1 MEVYKDPSQPIE
13 RRVEDLLK
21 RMTLDEKIGQMC
33 QYSSFNEEIRE
44 LIRKGLV
51 GSLLNVTGVDKV
63 NEVQKEAIENTRL
76 GIPLLLGLDVIHGYK
91 TIFPIP
97 LALASTWDPEVVKKA
112 ARIAAKEAA
121 SEGIKWTFAPMVD
134 IARDPRWGRI
144 AEGAGED
151 PYLGSVMA
159 WAAVKGFQG
168 EDLSSPESILA
179 CAKHYIASV
188 SYTHLTL
195 PTN

>member
-1 MEVYKDPSQPIE
+1 MEIYKDPSQPIE
-13 RRVEDLLK
+13 KRVEDLLR

-63 NEVQKEAIENTRL
+63 NEVQREAAENTRL

-97 LALASTWDPEVVKKA
+97 LALVSTWDPEIVKRA
-112 ARIAAKEAA
+112 ARIAAKE
-121 SEGIKWTFAPMVD
+121 
-134 IARDPRWGRI
+134 
-144 AEGAGED
+144 
-151 PYLGSVMA
+151 
-159 WAAVKGFQG
+159 
-168 EDLSSPESILA
+168 
-179 CAKHYIASV
+179 
-188 SYTHLTL
+188 
-195 PTN
+195 